1 MSAIVETERLILR
14 RPDAADLPFYAAYY
28 TGPRAQFVGGPV
40 DAVKAF
46 EKFCAMIG
54 HWAVRGFGRFVF
66 LARGEARPLGHAG
79 ALRIAESG
87 PAELT
92 WTIWDG
98 RDEGRGYASEA
109 AAAARDHFF
118 ATTGEPG
125 MVALIAP
132 ENAASRRVAE
142 RIGGALDEAA
152 PPPPWTPGAVTY
164 RFSREAAR

>member
-14 RPDAADLPFYAAYY
+14 RPEAADLPFYAAYY
-28 TGPRAQFVGGPV
+28 TGSRARFVGGPV
-40 DAVKAF
+40 DAAKAF

-79 ALRIAESG
+79 ALRIGDGG

-98 RDEGRGYASEA
+98 RDERRGYASEA

-118 ATTGEPG
+118 AATGERG
-125 MVALIAP
+125 MVALIARD
-132 ENAASRRVAE
+132 NAASRRVAE
-142 RIGGALDEAA
+142 RIGGQLDEEAA
-152 PPPPWTPGAVTY
+152 SPPWSPGAVTY
-164 RFSREAAR
+164 RFAREVAR